1 MASVAWRTPPWNAVY
16 DGLVAT
22 VDGLFKGNARSG
34 KMMRLIDATEIVVQM
49 VAVWAVEV
57 LPVVAV
63 LPVSDVISTHTSKQY
78 RDLVVLASARMV
90 KKRVQVC

>member
-1 MASVAWRTPPWNAVY
+1 MPSMAWRTPPWDAVY

-22 VDGLFKGNARSG
+22 IAGLFKGNARSS
-34 KMMRLIDATEIVVQM
+34 KMKRLVNATEIVVQM

-63 LPVSDVISTHTSKQY
+63 LPLANVISTHTSKQY
-78 RDLVVLASARMV
+78 RGLVVLASARIA
-90 KKRVQVC
+90 KKSEYC